1 MMKAHHSVEQR
12 AYFIPYVGNHTTL
25 RFYSQKKPFGDTYWQ
40 PHEAH
45 GANSIAGLCVWRF
58 RHSTAKI
65 PKYILPSNSP
75 LKTYILPHKIT
86 NELWQFMDN
95 FAIYAAG
102 FAVIHAVKEN
112 MEFYA

>member
-1 MMKAHHSVEQR
+1 MAPIVSPGC
-12 AYFIPYVGNHTTL
+12 AYGV
-25 RFYSQKKPFGDTYWQ
+25 S
-40 PHEAH
+40 A
-45 GANSIAGLCVWRF
+45 IAQQ
-58 RHSTAKI
+58 KI
-65 PKYILPSNSP
+65 PKYTLPSNSL